1 MKKLTTENLKTIAE
15 SNNFIVLDKY
25 FKQWQQ
31 AKNHQSENELEIEFI
46 DDLVNQGY
54 EFLPNLNSP
63 EAMLANVR
71 VQLELLNNIKFSSNE
86 WLRFVETTWINQVMV
101 SLKKPAKFTIIIFS
115 ILFLMMGGFLTFICL
130 IKRIFYAINFK

>member
-86 WLRFVETTWINQVMV
+86 WLR
-101 SLKKPAKFTIIIFS
+101 L
-115 ILFLMMGGFLTFICL
+115 
-130 IKRIFYAINFK
+130 